1 MSPLTNTDQNKSTY
15 RRFIQEV
22 FNEGQLDGIETYLS
36 PTYVYHDAPPGTPQG
51 RDGVKQVV
59 STFRAAFPD
68 LEISI
73 EDQVAEEDKV
83 CSRTT
88 MRGTHKGDIFGVPA
102 TGRSVT
108 MTGLTMVRIVG
119 GRLVESWVKNDVIGL
134 MNQLGSSPHPE
145 K

>member
-1 MSPLTNTDQNKSTY
+1 MSPLMNTDQNIATY

-22 FNEGQLDGIETYLS
+22 FNDGRLDAIKEFLS
-36 PTYVYHDAPPGTPQG
+36 PAYVFHDAPPDTPPG
-51 RDGVKQVV
+51 RDGTRQIV
-59 STFRAAFPD
+59 SSFRAAFPD

-88 MRGTHKGDIFGVPA
+88 MRGTHKGLIFGIA
-102 TGRSVT
+102 GTGGT
-108 MTGLTMVRIVG
+108 LMMTGFTMVRIVG

-134 MNQLGSSPHPE
+134 MNQLGGNPVPR
-145 K
+145 

>member
-22 FNEGQLDGIETYLS
+22 FNEGQLDGIEMYLS

-59 STFRAAFPD
+59 STFRTAFPD
-68 LEISI
+68 LEISV

-108 MTGLTMVRIVG
+108 MTGLTMV
-119 GRLVESWVKNDVIGL
+119 
-134 MNQLGSSPHPE
+134 
-145 K
+145 